1 MAGLRLMRLS
11 LAGHVLDCFEHKL
24 CQRPI
29 LFPIDS
35 DEPEEREAMTARRAG
50 HDGQRNQNSF
60 LPLP

>member
-29 LFPIDS
+29 LFSIDS
-35 DEPEEREAMTARRAG
+35 DEPEEREATNG
-50 HDGQRNQNSF
+50 TPG
-60 LPLP
+60 